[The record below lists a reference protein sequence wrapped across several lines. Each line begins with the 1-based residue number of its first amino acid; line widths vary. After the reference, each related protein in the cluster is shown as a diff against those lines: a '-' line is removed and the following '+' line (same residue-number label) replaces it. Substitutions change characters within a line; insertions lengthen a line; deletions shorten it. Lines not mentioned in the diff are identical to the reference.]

1 MNILF
6 TILDLV
12 RAALVWAWSFVLDRE
27 PQGGEAFRLLFLLLF
42 TGIATWLTFYWRDL
56 LLRWRFI
63 RGRFLPGERFAGQYV
78 QAVKRG
84 EAIRYA
90 ILRIVYNGR
99 EGRYEADGRNYNSS
113 GEEVSSFRSNHVFLP
128 GKEGGEIE
136 FIWEGSRAAAG
147 YTCMTAE
154 MPEDGYA
161 EGEGYLVTFG
171 QPPKSFPLLFK
182 QLDSEGLHEAL
193 GVGAPARSKEEPEF
207 IRKFHKEF
215 GEAVVHGFATEAEE
229 VP

>member
-1 MNILF
+1 MNILYA
-6 TILDLV
+6 ILDLV
-12 RAALVWAWSFVLDRE
+12 RAVLVWAWGFVLDRE

-63 RGRFLPGERFAGQYV
+63 RERFLPGERFAGQYV

-90 ILRIVYNGR
+90 IVRIVYNSR
-99 EGRYEADGRNYNSS
+99 EGRYEADGRNYNFS

-128 GKEGGEIE
+128 GKDGGEIE

-154 MPEDGYA
+154 TPEDGYA

-193 GVGAPARSKEEPEF
+193 GIGAPTRPKEEPEF

-215 GEAVVHGFATEAEE
+215 GEAVVHGFTIEAEE
-229 VP
+229 VT